1 MELSRRTDGALRSVC
16 GRAPSPA
23 SMPAGACPFQV
34 TPGSEGLQHLVPMTS
49 GNADRQPEGFGVPY
63 LLCRRRLFA
72 RTFLR

>member
-1 MELSRRTDGALRSVC
+1 
-16 GRAPSPA
+16 
-23 SMPAGACPFQV
+23 MPAGACPFQV